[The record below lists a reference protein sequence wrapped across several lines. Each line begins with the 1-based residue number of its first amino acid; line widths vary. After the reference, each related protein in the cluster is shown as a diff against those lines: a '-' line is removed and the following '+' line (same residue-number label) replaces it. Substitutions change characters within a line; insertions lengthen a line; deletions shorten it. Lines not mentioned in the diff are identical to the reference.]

1 VILPDVITDT
11 VAKGNASFEDLDLVW
26 SVLQM
31 ADPGIETTWIADS
44 PLYAGWIKRNRS
56 VIDAWQVHRARR
68 HEK

>member
-1 VILPDVITDT
+1 VILPDVI
-11 VAKGNASFEDLDLVW
+11 AEIAEKGKASFEDIDLVW
-26 SVLQM
+26 SVLHM

-68 HEK
+68 HEE